1 MLTDGLEWCGLLV
14 MFLSDSHSDGTHSL
28 QSIHCWDTDAATH
41 FYKSVEETNSSTSF
55 GTLLADLH
63 VCVNCKCV
71 CSDELRL
78 NHTVNSYSTEPRLV
92 LQTNMNLNVVM
103 QASVK
108 HMPSISL
115 SWSKMRVETVL
126 NSAARSGPE
135 TRRWVKSLR
144 GEKHE
149 KPRLLQERELQSYV
163 QRETSTCF
171 CFNNSEL

>member
-1 MLTDGLEWCGLLV
+1 MVWIIV
-14 MFLSDSHSDGTHSL
+14 MFLSAVWTL
-28 QSIHCWDTDAATH
+28 ILTAPIHCRASIAETLMQRHISTNLMKKQTH
-41 FYKSVEETNSSTSF
+41 LHL

-92 LQTNMNLNVVM
+92 LQTNSLNVVM

-144 GEKHE
+144 GEKCE